1 MDFSRTTNVSES
13 SHSSLNSKFPKK
25 VGPDTAIERLKDY
38 KLKLIK
44 DLAARCPI
52 NFFGVAAKPSVQYKR
67 KKKDADRLTAIYH
80 EVHNFSLLDQ
90 EVQLETLKEH
100 LISVGSKRR
109 SNFNYRQAEVPE
121 DLTYD
126 DISDSEEP

>member
-44 DLAARCPI
+44 
-52 NFFGVAAKPSVQYKR
+52 QYKR

-90 EVQLETLKEH
+90 EVQLEALKEH